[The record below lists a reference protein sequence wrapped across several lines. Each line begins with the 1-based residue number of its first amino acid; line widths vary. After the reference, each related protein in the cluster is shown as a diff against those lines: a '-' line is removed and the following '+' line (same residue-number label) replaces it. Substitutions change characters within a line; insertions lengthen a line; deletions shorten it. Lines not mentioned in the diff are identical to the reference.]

1 MMNALRS
8 DTGDTYQC
16 TSIKGRYW
24 TSERRREHKEKK
36 KRGKENIERALKE
49 YGRIFERV
57 EREERQKADERLE
70 RIQQEFTED
79 SRFKRLKWI
88 EDVKEKDENNK
99 ARENN
104 NMSEGYDKEI
114 DSEKEVRGK
123 RVKDER
129 TIIAKDKNIIMR
141 KGKIDETQQR

>member
-1 MMNALRS
+1 M
-8 DTGDTYQC
+8 
-16 TSIKGRYW
+16 
-24 TSERRREHKEKK
+24 
-36 KRGKENIERALKE
+36 ERALKE
-49 YGRIFERV
+49 YGGRV
-57 EREERQKADERLE
+57 ALFFKNKEQKEHQEIDEKLE
-70 RIQQEFTED
+70 QIQQEFTED